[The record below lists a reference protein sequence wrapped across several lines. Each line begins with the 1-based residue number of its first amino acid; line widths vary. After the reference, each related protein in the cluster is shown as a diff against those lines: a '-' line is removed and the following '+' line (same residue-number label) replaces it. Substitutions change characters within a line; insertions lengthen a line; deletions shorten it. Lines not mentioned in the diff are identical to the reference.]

1 MPGRI
6 QRRGDDARF
15 VLCLW
20 ISDDFC
26 DVQRPV
32 TGPLNGRLDSA
43 PPSWSTSLLVRRFGI
58 VVLSAGVDHVQC

>member
-1 MPGRI
+1 
-6 QRRGDDARF
+6 